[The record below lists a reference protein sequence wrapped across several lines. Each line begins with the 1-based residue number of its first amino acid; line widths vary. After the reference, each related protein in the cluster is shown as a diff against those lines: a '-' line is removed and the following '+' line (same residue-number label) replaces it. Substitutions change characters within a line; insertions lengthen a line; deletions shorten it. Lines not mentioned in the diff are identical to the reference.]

1 MVSCHPRKAALAI
14 RFHRHSGARAS
25 ANPESISPLLRLIE
39 IPDRLAERVFGPAKG
54 RTRRLDVRN
63 DE

>member
-1 MVSCHPRKAALAI
+1 MVSCHQRNAALAI

-39 IPDRLAERVFGPAKG
+39 IPDRLAGPVFGPTKD
-54 RTRRLDVRN
+54 RTRWLDVRN